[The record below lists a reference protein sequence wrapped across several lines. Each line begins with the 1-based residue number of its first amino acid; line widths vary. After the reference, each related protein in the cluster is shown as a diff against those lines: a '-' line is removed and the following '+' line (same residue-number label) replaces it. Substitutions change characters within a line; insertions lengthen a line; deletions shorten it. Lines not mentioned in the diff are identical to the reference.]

1 MQGTNSDWTVEV
13 ELTTLAHGGEALGR
27 LPDGRAVFVPF
38 ALPGERVRVRVVSE
52 RNRFVRGDLLEILQP
67 ASERVQPRCAHFGMC
82 GGCHL
87 QHLNYSTQL
96 SAKTNILREQLR
108 RIGRLEEVTV
118 NSAMPSSPWNY
129 RNHVQFHLTPTGK
142 LGYYTHQGEE
152 VFPIQE
158 CHLPHPLINH
168 IWTQLEFEPIP
179 GLERVGIREGAGEDV
194 QIILES
200 SKVHLPE
207 LSLEGLDV
215 SVIHISPA
223 GSLVLAGSPA
233 ITMQILDRSFRVSAG
248 SFFQVNIPQA
258 ESMVKHLLQNL
269 SIPRGGTV
277 LDVYCG
283 VGLFSAF
290 LAPLAGRLIGVEAS
304 PEACDDFVVNLDE
317 FDHVELYEAPAED
330 VLLAL
335 DVKPDLIL
343 IDPPRTGIARRALD
357 GVLSMKAP
365 VLVYVSCD
373 PATLARDARYLVS
386 KGYRLSSSTLFD
398 LFPQTYHIESITIFT
413 R

>member
-1 MQGTNSDWTVEV
+1 MQGSKSDWTVEV

-27 LPDGRAVFVPF
+27 LPDGRAIFVPF
-38 ALPGERVRVRVVSE
+38 ALPGERVRARVVSE
-52 RNRFVRGDLLEILQP
+52 KKRFVRGDLLEILQP
-67 ASERVQPRCAHFGMC
+67 ALGRVAPRCPHFGLC

-87 QHLNYSTQL
+87 QHLDYSAQI
-96 SAKTNILREQLR
+96 SAKTSILREQLQ
-108 RIGRLEEVTV
+108 RIGRFEDAPVH
-118 NSAMPSSPWNY
+118 AAKPSDPWNY
-129 RNHVQFHLTPTGK
+129 RNHVQFHLTPAGK
-142 LGYYTHQGEE
+142 LGYYTYNGEG

-158 CHLPHPLINH
+158 CHLPQPLINH
-168 IWTQLEFEPIP
+168 IWTQLEFEPLP
-179 GLERVGIREGAGEDV
+179 GLERVGIREGADEDV

-200 SKVHLPE
+200 SEAYLPE

-223 GSLVLAGSPA
+223 GSVVLAGSPA

-248 SFFQVNIPQA
+248 SFFQVNTRQA

-269 SIPRGGTV
+269 SIPKGGTV

-290 LAPLAGRLIGVEAS
+290 LAPLAGRLVGVEAS

-330 VLLAL
+330 VLPIL
-335 DVKPDLIL
+335 DVEPDVIL
-343 IDPPRTGIARRALD
+343 LDPPRTGVARRALD
-357 GVLSMKAP
+357 GIVSMNAP
-365 VLVYVSCD
+365 VLVYISCD

-398 LFPQTYHIESITIFT
+398 LFPQTYHIESINIFS